1 MTHYTIEENILFNGM
16 VNRKESKMHVIF
28 LPEWRGGNPYQNAL
42 ANSLSKE
49 NVEVKFASVIRILSL
64 LKAERKP
71 AILHIHW
78 QHPFFLARNKIKT
91 ILKSTLFISRLI
103 ILKLSG
109 IKIVWTVHNL
119 YNHEERF
126 KAIELFFSSILAQVC
141 DKLIVHTNSA
151 KQKVKET
158 FKIRRESCIKIIP
171 HGNYIVYYENVVNK
185 VQARNQL
192 QLNTEDM
199 IFLCFGLI
207 RIYKDNPELI
217 EAFKK
222 LNVPRAKLLIVG
234 KPCNNEIADEIR
246 EKCDMDKNI
255 KLVFEFIPDDEI
267 QVYMNA
273 ADVVV
278 LPYRDILTS
287 GAVMLAISFGKSV
300 IAPAIGGIP
309 DILDVKGS
317 FLFDPLES
325 NGLVKS
331 MQFALNADL
340 IKMGKHNFQLAQK
353 FQWSAIGKQTYNVYH
368 ECLLSE
374 T

>member
-1 MTHYTIEENILFNGM
+1 MKIL
-16 VNRKESKMHVIF
+16 F
-28 LPEWRGGNPYQNAL
+28 LPEWRKGNPYQNAL
-42 ANSLSKE
+42 ANSLTKE
-49 NVEVKFASVIRILSL
+49 DVEVKFASAIRVLSL
-64 LKAERKP
+64 LKPERKP

-91 ILKSTLFISRLI
+91 ILKSTLFICRLI

-126 KAIELFFSSILAQVC
+126 KAIELFFSNILARVC

-151 KQKVKET
+151 KQQVKET

-171 HGNYIVYYENVVNK
+171 HGNYILCYENTVNK
-185 VQARNQL
+185 VQARSQL
-192 QLNTEDM
+192 QLDTED
-199 IFLCFGLI
+199 IVFLCFGVI
-207 RIYKDNPELI
+207 RMYKGVPELI

-222 LNVPRAKLLIVG
+222 LNVPQAKLLIVG
-234 KPCNNEIADEIR
+234 KPSNNEIADKIR

-255 KLVFEFIPDDEI
+255 KLVFEFIPDDEV

-278 LPYRDILTS
+278 LPYRNILTS
-287 GAVMLAISFGKSV
+287 GAAMLAVSFGKSV
-300 IAPAIGGIP
+300 IVPAIGGIQ
-309 DILDVKGS
+309 DILDEKGS

-325 NGLVKS
+325 DGLVRS

-340 IKMGKHNFQLAQK
+340 IKMGKHNFRLAQK
-353 FQWSAIGKQTYNVYH
+353 LRWSDIGKQTYNVYH
-368 ECLLSE
+368 ECLLSD